1 MTHPAQRRVAQA
13 GRDLSWVEANLGRVL
28 SALAAQTPTG
38 WPAGGTE
45 GGRSDT
51 HRGGPT
57 ANAAV
62 AGIDM
67 RERYRR
73 IDLLALHVKDTVR
86 MLADEVESVRE
97 IAGTEEA
104 EQRAARC
111 SGGEGEWADPTCQRY
126 AVQAGLCHACIK
138 RRTRYRSEHGLEEAS

>member
-1 MTHPAQRRVAQA
+1 MSHAAQRRVAQA
-13 GRDLSWVEANLGRVL
+13 ARDLSWVEANLSRVL

-38 WPAGGTE
+38 WPAGGAD

-62 AGIDM
+62 AGLDM

-86 MLADEVESVRE
+86 MLADELESVRDL
-97 IAGTEEA
+97 AGTDDA
-104 EQRAARC
+104 VRAARC
-111 SGGEGEWADPTCQRY
+111 TGGEGEWADPTCSRLAVYAGICDACRQRR
-126 AVQAGLCHACIK
+126 K
-138 RRTRYRSEHGLEEAS
+138 RWRAEHQEAEAS